1 MTAEYNSGD
10 DVPIAMNV
18 APATST
24 GTFNAKRKKK
34 KMGKIVNYKIFIYI
48 NWTT

>member
-1 MTAEYNSGD
+1 MLIISLPMRAEYNSGD

-24 GTFNAKRKKK
+24 GTFSAEEKKLL
-34 KMGKIVNYKIFIYI
+34 GK
-48 NWTT
+48 

>member
-1 MTAEYNSGD
+1 MTAEYNSGE

-24 GTFNAKRKKK
+24 GTFSAKRKGKK
-34 KMGKIVNYKIFIYI
+34 IG
-48 NWTT
+48 